1 VAETFEPGPRTPET
15 EAAAYPVTAGVERQE
30 EYERLLPLVKW
41 LLLIPHYLVLIVL
54 GIAAFFA
61 IVFSAFAVLFTQRYP
76 REMFDFVLNVH
87 RWAWRVAAYLL
98 LMTDRYPP
106 FALRDVPDYPARLD
120 IGYPDE
126 EIDRW
131 RPFVQWLL
139 SSPYMVIAGTL
150 RSLAVMLAFFALF
163 VILFTKRYPA
173 GMFDMVLVSMRW
185 QVRANAYA
193 AFMVTRYPPFVWA

>member
-1 VAETFEPGPRTPET
+1 VAEPPQQGPWAPEA
-15 EAAAYPVTAGVERQE
+15 EAAAYPVTAEVEGQE

-41 LLLIPHYLVLIVL
+41 LLLLPHYLVLIVL
-54 GIAAFFA
+54 GLAAVVA
-61 IVFSAFAVLFTQRYP
+61 VVISAFAVLFTQRYP
-76 REMFDFVLNVH
+76 RGLFDFVLNVH

-106 FALRDVPDYPARLD
+106 FALGDVSDSPARLA
-120 IGYPDE
+120 IAYPDE

-139 SSPYMVIAGTL
+139 SIPYMVITGML
-150 RSLAVMLAFFALF
+150 RSLAVMLAFFTLF
-163 VILFTKRYPA
+163 VILFTKRYPV
-173 GMFDMVLVSMRW
+173 GMFAMVLVSMRW

-193 AFMVTRYPPFVWA
+193 GFMITRYPPFVWA